1 MNSDKSDESKKTKK
15 RRGRPRR
22 ALPKKT
28 ADKVS
33 AFCARTGKS
42 RSTAFRMME
51 RGLLRYVQVAPGG
64 PREIPFSEYDRL
76 GYDRPDDDSDSRQTA

>member
-1 MNSDKSDESKKTKK
+1 MSLEHAPQRQRK
-15 RRGRPRR
+15 RGRPRR
-22 ALPKKT
+22 PLPKKT